1 MRRSISLALGSL
13 ALLSTVAIMGV
24 LIVLTLHIPG
34 ESSGRTLSQVSVVLE
49 AIVLVALGWFLSSYA
64 SASFRYWSIKCLGV
78 DYGACL
84 LAILFAT
91 VATVATLIQ
100 LSKSTLDKSEKLLGA
115 NKESFLVGLS
125 VALGIGFALQ
135 TGFLSVHFYLVRHSD
150 QKALSLHTLEEDRQ
164 SAAFRA
170 KSSVKSLRYSQ
181 TPDPDPAPRMMNS
194 MDSRTPPPSIGGRS
208 RAGTITSIKVQLS
221 NAIRPV
227 TSKTQLIT
235 TETRRPLSVESHVH
249 RSSEDAFDTW
259 DTSSVDTQNR
269 QVVMEAT
276 TPPPQT
282 KGHFLETI
290 PGSPTA
296 SRTPS
301 PNHEMPFE
309 PPRIRTRSRSYSP
322 VPSRRE
328 PTLSPQPSMSE
339 LHIHPL
345 FRSDSPTPPPIA
357 TPGTVVVASPNAGQ
371 VITHRQSLRSLNQM
385 RAVSNPVVPSPL
397 SHRDS
402 MDSRR
407 LRDEQA
413 SIREETEAEASSQ
426 TSSERPITPPI
437 PEWVLGAGSRS
448 SWTGYNS
455 RKVRSDSDSEG
466 EAKNGKKN

>member
-1 MRRSISLALGSL
+1 MA
-13 ALLSTVAIMGV
+13 V

-34 ESSGRTLSQVSVVLE
+34 ESSGRTLSQVSVALQAV
-49 AIVLVALGWFLSSYA
+49 VLVALSWFLSTYA
-64 SASFRYWSIKCLGV
+64 SASFRYWSIRCLGV

-100 LSKSTLDKSEKLLGA
+100 LSKSTIDKDDKLLRA
-115 NKESFLVGLS
+115 NENDFLVGLS
-125 VALGIGFALQ
+125 VALGLAFAFQ
-135 TGFLSVHFYLVRHSD
+135 IGFLSVHFFIMRQSD
-150 QKALSLHTLEEDRQ
+150 QKALPLHTLEEDRQ
-164 SAAFRA
+164 AHSFRF

-181 TPDPDPAPRMMNS
+181 TTPDPEPISRMMNS
-194 MDSRTPPPSIGGRS
+194 MDSRTPPSSIGGRS

-235 TETRRPLSVESHVH
+235 GESRRPISMDSTPC

-276 TPPPQT
+276 TPPQQT

-301 PNHEMPFE
+301 PNNEMPFE
-309 PPRIRTRSRSYSP
+309 PPRIRARSRSYSP

-328 PTLSPQPSMSE
+328 QPSPQPSISE

-385 RAVSNPVVPSPL
+385 RVASTPVVPSPL

-407 LRDEQA
+407 LRDEQG
-413 SIREETEAEASSQ
+413 SIREHREAETDSQ

-455 RKVRSDSDSEG
+455 RKVTSDSDSEG
-466 EAKNGKKN
+466 ETIGEQKN

>member
-1 MRRSISLALGSL
+1 MRQVISVALGSV
-13 ALLSTVAIMGV
+13 ALLSTAAVMGV
-24 LIVLTLHIPG
+24 LIILTRHIPG
-34 ESSGRTLSQVSVVLE
+34 ESSGRTLSQVSVALE
-49 AIVLVALGWFLSSYA
+49 AIVSVAVGWFLSTYA
-64 SASFRYWSIKCLGV
+64 SASFRYWSIRCLGV

-100 LSKSTLDKSEKLLGA
+100 LSKSTLDKDKDLLGA
-115 NKESFLVGLS
+115 NKSNFLVGLS
-125 VALGIGFALQ
+125 VALGLSFAFQIGFLA
-135 TGFLSVHFYLVRHSD
+135 VHFFLMRRAD

-164 SAAFRA
+164 SPSFRT

-181 TPDPDPAPRMMNS
+181 TTTPEPEPASRLMNS
-194 MDSRTPPPSIGGRS
+194 MDSRTPPPSVGGRS
-208 RAGTITSIKVQLS
+208 RAGTVTSIKVQLS

-227 TSKTQLIT
+227 TSKTQLLSK
-235 TETRRPLSVESHVH
+235 ESRRPISVDSNAYP
-249 RSSEDAFDTW
+249 SSEDAFDTW

-276 TPPPQT
+276 TPPQQS

-301 PNHEMPFE
+301 PNNEMPFE
-309 PPRIRTRSRSYSP
+309 PPKIRTRSRSYSP
-322 VPSRRE
+322 VASRRE
-328 PTLSPQPSMSE
+328 QVSPQPSMSE

-371 VITHRQSLRSLNQM
+371 VITHRQSIRSLNQM
-385 RAVSNPVVPSPL
+385 RAASTPVVPSPL

-407 LRDEQA
+407 LRDEQS
-413 SIREETEAEASSQ
+413 SIREERDAETDSQ
-426 TSSERPITPPI
+426 TSTERPITPPI

-448 SWTGYNS
+448 SWSGHNG
-455 RKVRSDSDSEG
+455 RKVKLNGDSD
-466 EAKNGKKN
+466 